1 MNRLAV
7 LLYGVL
13 AHALFFAVFAYLIGF
28 LSNTWVTKSIDS
40 GEGKD
45 FGTALV
51 VNLVLL
57 SLFAVSHSV
66 MARPAFK
73 EWWTRFVPKPLERST
88 YVMVSNF
95 FMALFFWQWIPMPD
109 LIWEIEGSAGA
120 TVMWGLF
127 SLGWVVLVI
136 STLLID
142 HFDLFGTR
150 QVVLYFLKKPYTPP
164 EFQSRLFY
172 NLIRHPLMLGWLI
185 AFWATPHMTVGHLVF
200 SLTTTVYILIAIQ
213 IEERD
218 LMRFHGESYGEYR
231 RRVPMLLPFF
241 KRGT

>member
-1 MNRLAV
+1 MNRLAA

-13 AHALFFAVFAYLIGF
+13 AHAMFFAVFAYLIGF
-28 LSNTWVTKSIDS
+28 LSNTWVAKSIDS
-40 GEGKD
+40 GEGRE
-45 FGTALV
+45 FGIALV
-51 VNLVLL
+51 INLVLL

-73 EWWTRFVPKPLERST
+73 EWWTQFVPKPVERST
-88 YVMVSNF
+88 YVMVSNL
-95 FMALFFWQWIPMPD
+95 FMILFFWQWRPMPD

-120 TVMWGLF
+120 TLMWSLF
-127 SLGWVVLVI
+127 SLGWAVLVI

-150 QVVLYFLKKPYTPP
+150 QVVLYFLSRPYTPP

-172 NLIRHPLMLGWLI
+172 NFIRHPIMLGWLI
-185 AFWATPHMTVGHLVF
+185 AFWATPRMTVGHLVF

-218 LMRFHGESYGEYR
+218 LMRFHGESYGEYK